1 MDFRHSVCAED
12 REEEDRSGSQLD
24 SENNVQ
30 DNSGPD
36 MAADTM
42 DESDSEDENDDSDIE
57 NDDFPYFCYTIDQ
70 CCGSVSTGSTCF
82 WASQIRIQ

>member
-1 MDFRHSVCAED
+1 MDFCHSVCAED

-57 NDDFPYFCYTIDQ
+57 NDDEEMMEAGEELLNLVEISYEVIE
-70 CCGSVSTGSTCF
+70 VE
-82 WASQIRIQ
+82 I

>member
-1 MDFRHSVCAED
+1 M
-12 REEEDRSGSQLD
+12 D

-30 DNSGPD
+30 DFSGPD

-57 NDDFPYFCYTIDQ
+57 NDDEEMYE
-70 CCGSVSTGSTCF
+70 SVESKR
-82 WASQIRIQ
+82 ALRQV

>member
-1 MDFRHSVCAED
+1 LEAVKKKYLVPLQPTDFRHSVCAED

-36 MAADTM
+36 MATDTM

-57 NDDFPYFCYTIDQ
+57 NDDEEIYE
-70 CCGSVSTGSTCF
+70 SVESKR
-82 WASQIRIQ
+82 ALRQV